1 MPVLIPFIS
10 PAHALQDSKSTSGLY
25 FKQLEESALRADELA
40 EELESAHSEIQ
51 VSEVFLTF

>member
-1 MPVLIPFIS
+1 MRFLTPFIP
-10 PAHALQDSKSTSGLY
+10 PAHAPQDSKSTSGLY

-51 VSEVFLTF
+51 VTEDF